1 MWARCTRVNFCASR
15 RCSSRLSAKWSMCRD
30 VPVALLPLQRGAL
43 RTLRTLLLHNGAGHL
58 ALAIELELEE
68 RPARVLEAGLCA
80 CVERGLRVAARLHP
94 EPVAVAAEG
103 RSEPGR
109 RRVLPDVA
117 VEDGGR
123 ERHAGCRC
131 RVLR

>member
-1 MWARCTRVNFCASR
+1 MPRTFGPRHFALAIV
-15 RCSSRLSAKWSMCRD
+15 
-30 VPVALLPLQRGAL
+30 VLLPLQRGAL
-43 RTLRTLLLHNGAGHL
+43 RALRTLLLHDGTGDL
-58 ALAIELELEE
+58 ALGVELELEE
-68 RPARVLEAGLCA
+68 RPSGVLEAGLRA
-80 CVERGLRVAARLHP
+80 RVERGLRVAAWLHP
-94 EPVAVAAEG
+94 QPVAVAAKG